1 MWAASLCCRCCC
13 IGCEYVGM
21 NGKDTVI
28 ESQELFKNASNSNEA
43 IAIGCRFFATLQTAV
58 LRWFVPILVKRLTC
72 FNHGIGVFDDFTH
85 HQDIDLLWMFALFY
99 LLFKPRPP
107 QFGS

>member
-1 MWAASLCCRCCC
+1 MRLGYSGFAGICQVIGSLQT
-13 IGCEYVGM
+13 
-21 NGKDTVI
+21 GKDTVI
-28 ESQELFKNASNSNEA
+28 ESQELFKNASNSYAA

-58 LRWFVPILVKRLTC
+58 LRWFVPILVKRLAC
-72 FNHGIGVFDDFTH
+72 FNHGISVFDDFAH

-99 LLFKPRPP
+99 FLFKPRPP